1 MKSVLRSIK
10 PYWLYLTLTKQKT
23 IEVAKNR
30 PESESWNGIVEMYCS
45 KDMQSFNRIPQK
57 DRVWMSKYAGKVACQ
72 FVCDKI
78 ITVDCDSVAPFDPV
92 TNEYIQAETCL
103 DRAAFI
109 RYTNF
114 KKAFGWHISDLNIYD
129 KPKELREFVIP
140 CKTSCETCEKP
151 LFYDCWREG
160 GRIKVVTR
168 PPQSWC
174 YVEGLQ
180 ND

>member
-114 KKAFGWHISDLNIYD
+114 KKAFGWHISDLKIYD
-129 KPKELREFVIP
+129 KPKELREFGALIRTRDWERGTEHFYVNG
-140 CKTSCETCEKP
+140 KWYKP
-151 LFYDCWREG
+151 M
-160 GRIKVVTR
+160 KK

-174 YVEGLQ
+174 YVEGLK